1 MENKPK
7 YITCSIYE
15 IEDYEKKNYEFF
27 QIYYEE
33 FLTSSTNNNITN
45 GTQTS
50 QFTNLSHTITTPLV
64 MRTPKVLMK
73 LAKSYEV
80 LYGNTKKDNR

>member
-7 YITCSIYE
+7 YVTCSIYE

-27 QIYYEE
+27 EIYYEE
-33 FLTSSTNNNITN
+33 FLTSSTNTNYTN
-45 GTQTS
+45 GTAAGLPNNL
-50 QFTNLSHTITTPLV
+50 TNSITTPLV

-80 LYGNTKKDNR
+80 LYGNSKKDN